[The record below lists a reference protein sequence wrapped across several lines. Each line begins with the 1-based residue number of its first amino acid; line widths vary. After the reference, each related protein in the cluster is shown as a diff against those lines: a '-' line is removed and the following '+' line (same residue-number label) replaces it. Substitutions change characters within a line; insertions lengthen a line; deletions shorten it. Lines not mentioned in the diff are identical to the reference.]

1 MTNLGTIHGVV
12 LPNCF
17 LPRDGDQQ
25 SCGIF
30 FNGCL
35 PSFKQH
41 NTKPTNELMQT
52 SWFQDKFFRKGG
64 DYLLGVG
71 GKEGY
76 NTWTAGNELPLFSL
90 PHYFIALIAAGP
102 GSSWTNEI
110 FHWMSWFHVVTFLQ
124 WMVWWCLYLL
134 AAATRAGT
142 LAQRRNLNQ
151 REKPLPP

>member
-1 MTNLGTIHGVV
+1 MTNLGTIHGVA

-52 SWFQDKFFRKGG
+52 S
-64 DYLLGVG
+64 
-71 GKEGY
+71 
-76 NTWTAGNELPLFSL
+76 
-90 PHYFIALIAAGP
+90 
-102 GSSWTNEI
+102 
-110 FHWMSWFHVVTFLQ
+110 
-124 WMVWWCLYLL
+124 
-134 AAATRAGT
+134 
-142 LAQRRNLNQ
+142 
-151 REKPLPP
+151 

>member
-1 MTNLGTIHGVV
+1 MSNAAARDIRDGSPKHYIYNVRHKATSRQTHCCQQQLLIHKLNAIPCFNQRGRCVKKCFIQMTNLGTIHGVV

-25 SCGIF
+25 SRGIF

-76 NTWTAGNELPLFSL
+76 NTWTAGNELPLF
-90 PHYFIALIAAGP
+90 IA
-102 GSSWTNEI
+102 
-110 FHWMSWFHVVTFLQ
+110 
-124 WMVWWCLYLL
+124 
-134 AAATRAGT
+134 
-142 LAQRRNLNQ
+142 
-151 REKPLPP
+151 